1 MREPTENGTGS
12 ASSSSSPVRASE
24 VSYALRELSES
35 VRHHDRAMAQRM
47 RLKPQEYQAMEH
59 ILDAAGDLG
68 PVDLATRLGLA
79 VPTTSELLDR
89 LESAGHVLRQR
100 DARDGRRVRL
110 VPTAS
115 AIAAIVAEIT
125 PVLGELDEL
134 VDNYSSEEQAVI
146 LSFLQDAARTFQDRI
161 QPTDDETSPSAGG

>member
-1 MREPTENGTGS
+1 MTDS
-12 ASSSSSPVRASE
+12 AEARSDPPPSPVQAGE
-24 VSYALRELSES
+24 VSFALRELSES

-89 LESAGHVLRQR
+89 LEGAGHVLRQR

-110 VPTAS
+110 VPTDS
-115 AIAAIVAEIT
+115 AVAAIVTEIT
-125 PVLGELDEL
+125 PVLGELDAL
-134 VDNYSSEEQAVI
+134 VDSYSSEEQDVI
-146 LSFLQDAARTFQDRI
+146 LRFLRDAARTFQNRAL
-161 QPTDDETSPSAGG
+161 PADEESPPNGIA